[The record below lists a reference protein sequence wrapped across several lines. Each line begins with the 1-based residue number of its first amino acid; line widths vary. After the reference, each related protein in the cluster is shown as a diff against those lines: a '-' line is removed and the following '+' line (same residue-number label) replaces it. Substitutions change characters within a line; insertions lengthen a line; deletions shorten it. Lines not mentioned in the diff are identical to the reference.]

1 MVEYSD
7 SFFYKI
13 RLIAVCI
20 LIFGSLLILPL
31 IFSLFLKNPV
41 VHAAGTNSSTE
52 VDSNLED
59 SPNIITSGMFQAA
72 DSFEKTTNTVG
83 KTINNSV
90 NTVTGTIA
98 TATTQSGKLV
108 FNTGKFAVNG
118 IGNGAGLMASGV
130 SASFTFTV
138 HTAGNVVGF
147 IGDVPPV
154 STIIKPADNEHVP
167 VIKNGAKIASTPAA
181 APIQASNQAAV
192 APQKDSTAQWPIHGE
207 ITTEFGVPHRPY
219 QAYHTGIDISDGRRS
234 GVTPIHPYRPG
245 RVIQVIHSNVSL
257 GNHVVVDNGN
267 GITSVY
273 GHMYSTNVQVGQQVD
288 KNSVL
293 GLEGSTGAST
303 GPHVHF
309 EIYLNGKLQNPH
321 NFVPGH
327 P

>member
-13 RLIAVCI
+13 RLVAVCMV
-20 LIFGSLLILPL
+20 IFGSLLILPL
-31 IFSLFLKNPV
+31 LFSLFLKNPI

-52 VDSNLED
+52 TGSNLED

-72 DSFEKTTNTVG
+72 DSFEKSTNTAG
-83 KTINNSV
+83 KTINKSV
-90 NTVTGTIA
+90 SAVTGTVA
-98 TATTQSGKLV
+98 TASTQSGKLV
-108 FNTGKFAVNG
+108 FNTGKFAINGVGNG
-118 IGNGAGLMASGV
+118 IGIMASGV

-138 HTAGNVVGF
+138 HTSGNAVGF
-147 IGDVPPV
+147 MGNIPPV

-167 VIKNGAKIASTPAA
+167 VIKNGAKIASASA
-181 APIQASNQAAV
+181 APPAKTSSQAAT
-192 APQKDSTAQWPIHGE
+192 APQTDSTAQWPIHGE
-207 ITTEFGVPHRPY
+207 ITTEFGVPHKPY
-219 QAYHTGIDISDGRRS
+219 QTYHTGIDISDGKRS
-234 GVTPIHPYRPG
+234 GITPIHPYKPG

-257 GNHVVVDNGN
+257 GNHIVVDHGN

-273 GHMYSTNVQVGQQVD
+273 GHMYSTNVKVGDQVD

-293 GLEGSTGAST
+293 GTEGTTGAST

>member
-31 IFSLFLKNPV
+31 LFSLFLKNPV
-41 VHAAGTNSSTE
+41 VHAAGTNSNAT
-52 VDSNLED
+52 VDNNLKD

-72 DSFEKTTNTVG
+72 DSLEKTTNSTG
-83 KTINNSV
+83 KTINNGV
-90 NTVTGTIA
+90 NTVTSTIA
-98 TATTQSGKLV
+98 TATTQSGKIAI
-108 FNTGKFAVNG
+108 NSGKFAVNG
-118 IGNGAGLMASGV
+118 VGNGIGLMASGV
-130 SASFTFTV
+130 SASFTFSV
-138 HTAGNVVGF
+138 HTAGNIVGF
-147 IGDVPPV
+147 IGDAPPV
-154 STIIKPADNEHVP
+154 STIIKPADNAHVP
-167 VIKNGAKIASTPAA
+167 IIKNGARIASVPSATAA
-181 APIQASNQAAV
+181 KTSNQAAI
-192 APQKDSTAQWPIHGE
+192 APQPDSAAQWPIHGA

-219 QAYHTGIDISDGRRS
+219 QTYHTGIDISDGQRS
-234 GVTPIHPYRPG
+234 GVTPIHPYKPG
-245 RVIQVIHSNVSL
+245 RVIQVIHSSVSL